1 VAAAATAAA
10 AAAAAAKEV
19 AKAAARAALAKA
31 AARAADSSSLA
42 GFAAGYPGTYRLAFE
57 RITVEAGKHVR
68 DDEEVRRSPC
78 PRARSREIQ
87 QGAVRTLLT
96 VEVAKDAVSE
106 GTKAV
111 IKVNP

>member
-1 VAAAATAAA
+1 
-10 AAAAAAKEV
+10 V

-78 PRARSREIQ
+78 PRPRSREIQ
-87 QGAVRTLLT
+87 QGAVRILLT

-111 IKVNP
+111 LKVNP

>member
-1 VAAAATAAA
+1 M
-10 AAAAAAKEV
+10 

-78 PRARSREIQ
+78 PRARSRARSREIQ
-87 QGAVRTLLT
+87 QGAVRILLT

-111 IKVNP
+111 LKVNP